1 MSKKWKLELETNL
14 DQLDQVEELV
24 NSISKHAHLSEDQYD
39 ALMLTASEAVTNA
52 MKHGNKMD
60 ASKKVFVTASLDDT
74 SIQVSGEDEGDGF
87 DPDALPDPLDP
98 ANLLKTSGRGVFL
111 MKTYCDG
118 VAYSKGGRQV
128 KLTFS
133 C

>member
-24 NSISKHAHLSEDQYD
+24 NSISKLADLSEDQYD

-60 ASKKVFVTASLDDT
+60 ASKKVVVTATVDENAVQIS
-74 SIQVSGEDEGDGF
+74 VEDEGEGF
-87 DPDALPDPLDP
+87 DPEALPDPLDP
-98 ANLLKTSGRGVFL
+98 ANLLKASGRGVFL
-111 MKTYCDG
+111 MKTYCNEVSYAKNG
-118 VAYSKGGRQV
+118 CQV
-128 KLTFS
+128 TLTFNR
-133 C
+133 